1 MRTKS
6 EMLQVIGKRTALVL
20 LATLAAVYFLYYAGI
35 RSDVDETY
43 TFGRPCQQ
51 CPQTAVDWRTV
62 NVDEITAEQMLD
74 YFLWT
79 NRSSCRLAHD
89 FGGHMMSSPSGF
101 DGQKTMCIEPVQL
114 APPVGKCLV
123 YSFGI
128 DNDWT
133 FDEAMASYGC
143 QVYSFD
149 PSMKVGDHDHT
160 SAIHFFQMGLSNR
173 DSIGDN
179 GWRLRSLSSIYKMLK
194 SKHGDVVIDYL
205 KMDIEA
211 AEWTIIPQIIESG
224 MMGNVRQ
231 LAFEIHLS
239 IDDTLASMRER
250 FRIVR
255 SIEEQGMVR
264 FDSKLNPWFR
274 GTFKNLGVTGPCGY
288 EIAWYNSKFLP
299 ANSSV
304 V

>member
-1 MRTKS
+1 
-6 EMLQVIGKRTALVL
+6 
-20 LATLAAVYFLYYAGI
+20 
-35 RSDVDETY
+35 
-43 TFGRPCQQ
+43 
-51 CPQTAVDWRTV
+51 
-62 NVDEITAEQMLD
+62 
-74 YFLWT
+74 
-79 NRSSCRLAHD
+79 
-89 FGGHMMSSPSGF
+89 
-101 DGQKTMCIEPVQL
+101 
-114 APPVGKCLV
+114 
-123 YSFGI
+123 
-128 DNDWT
+128 
-133 FDEAMASYGC
+133 
-143 QVYSFD
+143 
-149 PSMKVGDHDHT
+149 
-160 SAIHFFQMGLSNR
+160 
-173 DSIGDN
+173 
-179 GWRLRSLSSIYKMLK
+179 MLK

-299 ANSSV
+299 ASSSV